1 MEQRKLPIIMGDIKG
16 ELRMF
21 GIVGTNIK
29 GGIFFFPPFCKYG
42 INCYR
47 GVEQNN
53 VMDIKENL
61 KRIVTHISSDI
72 GSRSFYQINELEK
85 TARFIESEFERC
97 GYEVF
102 DQRFQFKGNDYRNIV
117 VEVKGKKY
125 PEKVLIIGAHY
136 DTVAGTPGADDNSSG
151 IAGLIEL
158 ARLFKNKPLDK
169 TVRFVAFTLEEP
181 PFFRSAD
188 MGSYRYAKSLR
199 KKGEDVEVMVSL
211 EMIGYFSDHPKSQYF
226 PATFFK
232 WFYPDTGNFIMLVSN
247 RDSKDLLGRIK
258 DAFKK
263 GTSLQVESIST
274 YSVVPGVD
282 FSDHW
287 SFYQFDYK
295 AIMVTD
301 TAFYRNPN
309 YHRLGDRP
317 GTLDYARMAEVVNG
331 LVSALD
337 ELTTGK

>member
-1 MEQRKLPIIMGDIKG
+1 ME
-16 ELRMF
+16 
-21 GIVGTNIK
+21 V
-29 GGIFFFPPFCKYG
+29 
-42 INCYR
+42 
-47 GVEQNN
+47 
-53 VMDIKENL
+53 KENL
-61 KRIVTHISSDI
+61 KRIVRFISNEI
-72 GSRSFYQINELEK
+72 GTRSFYQIDELDKTAKFIELE
-85 TARFIESEFERC
+85 FDRC

-102 DQRFQFKGNDYRNIV
+102 EQRFQFEGNEYRNIV

-125 PEKVLIIGAHY
+125 PNKVLVIGAHY
-136 DTVAGTPGADDNSSG
+136 DTVAGTPGADDNASG

-158 ARLFKNKPLDK
+158 ARLFRKKTLDK

-181 PFFRSAD
+181 PFFRSDD
-188 MGSYRYAKSLR
+188 MGSYRYAKDLR

-211 EMIGYFSDHPKSQYF
+211 EMIGYFSDKPKSQYF

-232 WFYPDTGNFIMLVSN
+232 WFYPDTGNFIMLVGN
-247 RDSKDLLGRIK
+247 RDSKDVLGRIK

-263 GTSLQVESIST
+263 GTGLPVESMSS
-274 YSVVPGVD
+274 YSIVPGVD

-309 YHRLGDRP
+309 YHRLGDGP
-317 GTLDYARMAEVVNG
+317 DTLDYARMAEVVNG
-331 LVSALD
+331 LASALG
-337 ELTTGK
+337 ELATGE

>member
-1 MEQRKLPIIMGDIKG
+1 
-16 ELRMF
+16 
-21 GIVGTNIK
+21 
-29 GGIFFFPPFCKYG
+29 
-42 INCYR
+42 
-47 GVEQNN
+47 
-53 VMDIKENL
+53 MDVKENL
-61 KRIVTHISSDI
+61 KRIVRFISNEI
-72 GSRSFYQINELEK
+72 GTRSFYQIDELDK
-85 TARFIESEFERC
+85 TAKFIESEFDRC

-102 DQRFQFKGNDYRNIV
+102 EQRFQFEGNEYRNIV

-125 PEKVLIIGAHY
+125 PNKVLVIGAHY
-136 DTVAGTPGADDNSSG
+136 DTVAGTPGADDNASG

-158 ARLFKNKPLDK
+158 ARLFRKKTLDK

-181 PFFRSAD
+181 PFFRSDD
-188 MGSYRYAKSLR
+188 MGSYRYAKDLR

-211 EMIGYFSDHPKSQYF
+211 EMIGYFSDKPKSQYF

-247 RDSKDLLGRIK
+247 RDSKDVLGRIK

-263 GTSLQVESIST
+263 GTGLPVESMSS
-274 YSVVPGVD
+274 YSIVPGVD

-309 YHRLGDRP
+309 YHRLGDGP
-317 GTLDYARMAEVVNG
+317 DTLDYARMAEVVNG
-331 LVSALD
+331 LASALG
-337 ELTTGK
+337 ELATGE

>member
-1 MEQRKLPIIMGDIKG
+1 
-16 ELRMF
+16 
-21 GIVGTNIK
+21 
-29 GGIFFFPPFCKYG
+29 
-42 INCYR
+42 
-47 GVEQNN
+47 
-53 VMDIKENL
+53 MDIKENL
-61 KRIVTHISSDI
+61 KRIVRFISNEI
-72 GSRSFYQINELEK
+72 GTRSFYQIDELDKTAKFIELE
-85 TARFIESEFERC
+85 FDRC

-102 DQRFQFKGNDYRNIV
+102 EQRFQFEGNEYRNIV

-125 PEKVLIIGAHY
+125 PNKVLVIGAHY
-136 DTVAGTPGADDNSSG
+136 DTVAGTPGADDNASG

-158 ARLFKNKPLDK
+158 ARLFRKKTLDK

-181 PFFRSAD
+181 PFFRSDD
-188 MGSYRYAKSLR
+188 MGSYRYAKDLR

-211 EMIGYFSDHPKSQYF
+211 EMIGYFSDKPKSQYF

-232 WFYPDTGNFIMLVSN
+232 WFYPDTGNFIMLVGN
-247 RDSKDLLGRIK
+247 RDSKDVLGRIK

-263 GTSLQVESIST
+263 GTGLPVESMSS
-274 YSVVPGVD
+274 YSIVPGVD

-309 YHRLGDRP
+309 YHRLGDGP
-317 GTLDYARMAEVVNG
+317 DTLDYARMAEVVNG
-331 LVSALD
+331 LASALG
-337 ELTTGK
+337 ELATGE